1 MPKELEE
8 QLMELEWPPVVEFPT
23 EKEGETR
30 PVTLTELDVNW
41 ILCTVLG
48 MKWSDATGVEDNLHR
63 RFLYNKAMEIAS
75 SQAGRLDDFEK
86 QKEELET
93 KIDGQLKDI
102 HQSLSPPRGPSI

>member
-48 MKWSDATGVEDNLHR
+48 MKWSDATGVGNNPYSVS
-63 RFLYNKAMEIAS
+63 FMS
-75 SQAGRLDDFEK
+75 STNFVCSNTLPFCIIPDFGK
-86 QKEELET
+86 VSKN
-93 KIDGQLKDI
+93 DI
-102 HQSLSPPRGPSI
+102 ESSRSES